1 MEELDLLKKDWNK
14 TNANF
19 KEVSERELY
28 KMLHKNSSSIV
39 KWILIISICEILLWT
54 ALNLF
59 NNIDEL
65 LASMNHTELK
75 IYFDAVSVFN
85 YVVSIGF
92 IIQFYRNY
100 KKISTV
106 ASTATLMKTILT
118 TRKTVRYYVKYNLF
132 MIVFGFIVGILLAFN
147 YSPEMI
153 GMRDKIMSQPSTM
166 AGIIVAILISTCV
179 FVGVFWVFYRLLY
192 GILTKRLYNNYKEL
206 KAIDF

>member
-19 KEVSERELY
+19 KEVSEKELY
-28 KMLHKNSSSIV
+28 KMLHKKSSSIV
-39 KWILIISICEILLWT
+39 KWILIISICEIILWT
-54 ALNLF
+54 AINFF
-59 NNIDEL
+59 NSTDEYLKSIDH
-65 LASMNHTELK
+65 SELK
-75 IYFDAVSVFN
+75 VYFDAITIFN
-85 YVVSIGF
+85 YIISAGF
-92 IIQFYRNY
+92 VFQFYRNY

-166 AGIIVAILISTCV
+166 AGVIVAILISTCV
-179 FVGVFWVFYRLLY
+179 FVGVFWIFYRLLY
-192 GILTKRLYNNYKEL
+192 GILTKRLYDNYKEL